1 MTIKFVANLPLSLSA
16 KKFRKSVNIWG
27 SYEQEC
33 SVLFFDS
40 RCRLVYRTDRQALST
55 ARFFRAG
62 QLATAETCII
72 RNITRAI
79 YSQGHVVLYQLGVQ
93 VTNGVF

>member
-1 MTIKFVANLPLSLSA
+1 MTIQFAANLPLSLSA
-16 KKFRKSVNIWG
+16 KEFRISVNIWG

-55 ARFFRAG
+55 ARFFSRG
-62 QLATAETCII
+62 SI
-72 RNITRAI
+72 
-79 YSQGHVVLYQLGVQ
+79 SDS
-93 VTNGVF
+93 